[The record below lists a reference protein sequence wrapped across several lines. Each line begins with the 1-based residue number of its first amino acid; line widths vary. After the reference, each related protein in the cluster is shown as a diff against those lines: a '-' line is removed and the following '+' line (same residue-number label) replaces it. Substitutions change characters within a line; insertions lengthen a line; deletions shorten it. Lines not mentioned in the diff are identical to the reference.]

1 MGTLATGLVGLVAL
15 GAVLALPARPAGA
28 ASEPHE
34 LVEKAKLTAERLL
47 AQKDF
52 PDLRGWMR
60 KAKGVLIVPSLLKA
74 SFLIGGEGGSGV
86 LLSRDR
92 DAGWSDPAFYT
103 LGAGSIGFQ
112 IGIQDSEVLFVIMT
126 DEGLEAMIDKHVK
139 LGADASIAVGP
150 VGAGVE
156 GATTA
161 GLGADIYSYAMT
173 RGAFGGISFEGTV
186 AVEREDWNRLYYG
199 AGATPRGIV
208 IERKFTNPH
217 AKGLRKALEVK

>member
-1 MGTLATGLVGLVAL
+1 MRILATGLIGLAAL

-47 AQKDF
+47 SQTDY
-52 PDLRGWMR
+52 PEVRNWIR

-86 LLSRDR
+86 LLSRNR
-92 DAGWSDPAFYT
+92 DTGWSNPAFYT
-103 LGAGSIGFQ
+103 LGAGSIGLQF
-112 IGIQDSEVLFVIMT
+112 GFQDSEVLFVIMT
-126 DEGLEAMIDKHVK
+126 QKGLEAMIDKHVK
-139 LGADASIAVGP
+139 LGADASIAAGAI
-150 VGAGVE
+150 GAGVE

-161 GLGADIYSYAMT
+161 GLGADIYSYSMT
-173 RGAFGGISFEGTV
+173 RGAFGGVSFEGSV

-199 AGATPRGIV
+199 ADATPRAIV
-208 IERKFTNPH
+208 IERKFSNPH
-217 AKGLRKALEVK
+217 AMGLRKALDIK